1 MATELA
7 EVGGVGAVGDDEL
20 GRGGGDVAR
29 VAAAVAADGE
39 CREEDQ
45 G

>member
-1 MATELA
+1 VAAEFA

-29 VAAAVAADGE
+29 VTAAVAAGGE
-39 CREEDQ
+39 DAEEDKS
-45 G
+45 